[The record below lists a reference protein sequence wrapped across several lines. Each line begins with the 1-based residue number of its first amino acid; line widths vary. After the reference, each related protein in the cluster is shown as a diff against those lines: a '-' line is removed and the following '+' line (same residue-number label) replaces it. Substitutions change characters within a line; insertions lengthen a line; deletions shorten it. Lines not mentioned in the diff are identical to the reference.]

1 MTKRHELAGKK
12 IDKWTALEYRNIVVI
27 GKNDYYMQLAKG
39 VYVAIKKKPQLLRR
53 LFLRAFFGFKIVSH
67 NTIFGGEE

>member
-1 MTKRHELAGKK
+1 MSRIYTHEPPR
-12 IDKWTALEYRNIVVI
+12 DFRLEDRNVVI
-27 GKNDYYMQLAKG
+27 GKNDYYMQLVKG